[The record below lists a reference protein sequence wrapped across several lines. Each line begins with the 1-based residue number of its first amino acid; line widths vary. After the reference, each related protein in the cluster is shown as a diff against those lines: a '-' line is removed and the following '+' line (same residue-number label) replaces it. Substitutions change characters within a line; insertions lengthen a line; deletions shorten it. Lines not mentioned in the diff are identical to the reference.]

1 MTHEEA
7 WPIVEESGLQGPAHG
22 ELDGVKEILE
32 GRKDL
37 VVALNSVD
45 YTLEDEIPQ
54 HAAAHCHQKEILE
67 FMLSQGVG
75 LDIFMACALARLED
89 VESFLEIEPELSNA
103 KGAHGI
109 PLLDHAKDNDVR
121 QAIFKAREK
130 LIDPDKAYIDYRGR
144 VRWFEND
151 AVADELKAI
160 GDLTV
165 ISGGDDRIGTRCAR
179 AYRDISRHP
188 EPFSK
193 IIKRGNLVRTFA
205 LSKAL
210 ATMVEEYAEKGET
223 TARKELEAQIP
234 ATVLELCDI
243 PKIGGK
249 TARTLFQDCGIDS
262 LASLEKALDEG
273 ALDMVKGI
281 GKKLKENMRSH
292 IEAAK
297 E

>member
-7 WPIVEESGLQGPAHG
+7 WPIVEESGLLEPSHG
-22 ELDGVKEILE
+22 ELEVVKKILD

-37 VVALNSVD
+37 VEALNSVD
-45 YTLEDEIPQ
+45 YTLEDEVPQ

-67 FMLSQGVG
+67 YMLSQGVE
-75 LDIFMACALARLED
+75 LDIFMACALDRLQE
-89 VESFLEIEPELSNA
+89 VEGFLESDPGMANV

-109 PLLDHAKDNDVR
+109 PLLDHTKDREVR

-130 LIDPDKAYIDYRGR
+130 LIDPEKAYIDYRGR

-151 AVADELKAI
+151 AVAEELKAI

-188 EPFSK
+188 EPFSQV
-193 IIKRGNLVRTFA
+193 IKRGNLVRTFA

-223 TARKELEAQIP
+223 TARRELEVQVP
-234 ATVLELCDI
+234 ATVLELCEI
-243 PKIGGK
+243 PKVGGK

-262 LASLEKALDEG
+262 LASLEKALDRG
-273 ALDMVKGI
+273 ALDDVKGI
-281 GKKLKENMRSH
+281 GKKMKETMRSH
-292 IEAAK
+292 IEAARK
-297 E
+297 